1 MSKEVQ
7 CKSGNGN
14 STLSGRIKK
23 AEEYHK
29 WRKSQDGFEIKD
41 CFESAYVFIE
51 TTELRKKDQQI
62 SKLEKELEEYN
73 KIKKQDYIH
82 NGENLTGRDF
92 YFYTNG
98 LQQSLDDINQLKKE
112 LAECKELKEKQDKN

>member
-7 CKSGNGN
+7 CKSVNGK
-14 STLSGRIKK
+14 STFSGRLKK

-29 WRKSQDGFEIKD
+29 WRKSQGGFEIKD

-51 TTELRKKDQQI
+51 TTELIKKDRQI
-62 SKLEKELEEYN
+62 SELEKELEEYN

-92 YFYTNG
+92 TITQMGCN
-98 LQQSLDDINQLKKE
+98 KV
-112 LAECKELKEKQDKN
+112 